1 MRSLRAG
8 RVPPLIP
15 SVPAAALEEVLRGR
29 PSSLPPR
36 RGRQSRR
43 PQTCSLE
50 GRCLRAPVYR
60 RGARELAPTRAIP
73 LGSGTEGSLLITFW
87 SLSYTHLLLEILLPW
102 LRDLTYG
109 FPSVY
114 IYDYSM
120 I

>member
-1 MRSLRAG
+1 M
-8 RVPPLIP
+8 
-15 SVPAAALEEVLRGR
+15 
-29 PSSLPPR
+29 
-36 RGRQSRR
+36 
-43 PQTCSLE
+43 
-50 GRCLRAPVYR
+50 
-60 RGARELAPTRAIP
+60 P